1 MDENSKMNNKVT
13 RIPGIPEDLVLTAE
27 HPVTGGLVKRFVNQ
41 IMHQTLNKRDSG
53 ILRCTPGLTP
63 MPCQVSSYP
72 FLFYSTSE
80 IVFNS
85 VMNATGKEVFLTL
98 AVFLGTAWCTRS
110 YQWQARLEK
119 TFLASTSDPL
129 APVNPSPFPFLSWL
143 RYSDP
148 QHSRLLCTGSTCQCI
163 NWQQNVCNG

>member
-1 MDENSKMNNKVT
+1 MSENIRDENSKMNNKVT

-27 HPVTGGLVKRFVNQ
+27 HLVTGDLVKRFVNQ

-63 MPCQVSSYP
+63 MLCQVSSYP

-85 VMNATGKEVFLTL
+85 VMDATGKEVFLTL
-98 AVFLGTAWCTRS
+98 AVGTSVPGDCMVYTIVS
-110 YQWQARLEK
+110 VTSKARENIPG
-119 TFLASTSDPL
+119 F
-129 APVNPSPFPFLSWL
+129 NF
-143 RYSDP
+143 
-148 QHSRLLCTGSTCQCI
+148 
-163 NWQQNVCNG
+163 